1 MKILQKGNINRLN
14 KLMWDNDG
22 AGVFKKEVVREGSN
36 HIHLAD
42 WIIVSEDDVEDSGFD
57 KICAVK

>member
-1 MKILQKGNINRLN
+1 MN

-36 HIHLAD
+36 HIHLAN